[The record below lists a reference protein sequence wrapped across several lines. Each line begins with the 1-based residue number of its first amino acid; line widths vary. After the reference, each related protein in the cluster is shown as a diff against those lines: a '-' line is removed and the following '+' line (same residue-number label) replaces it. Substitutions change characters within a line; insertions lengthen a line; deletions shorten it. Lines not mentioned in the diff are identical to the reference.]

1 MKITLRIGDVSL
13 SEIIAHGS
21 IGEVWRGTHSVYHY
35 PIALKKL
42 SNATKDV
49 AWRRREFE
57 YELALLKTLSH
68 PGIVTV
74 YDTETLD
81 GTPVLAMEMAEN
93 SCADTPRLASWG
105 AVRALLLQ
113 VLGALDYLHAKQ
125 IIHCD
130 IKPANI
136 LRFSS
141 PASAPAY
148 KLIDFGIAQLTA
160 ATPRTAGACPR
171 EYRGSPE
178 YSAPEQIR
186 GETENIGPWTDLY
199 ALGCTIYAV
208 ATGRPPF
215 GSDGFIPLTQ
225 AHLNTPAG
233 PFCPDFE
240 VPATLQSWLHQ
251 LMRKDPADRF
261 ASAQAATEALL
272 NLPAPPP
279 RSRSLSPEIGPRLK

>member
-42 SNATKDV
+42 SRSSKDV
-49 AWRRREFE
+49 AWRRREFDHE
-57 YELALLKTLSH
+57 IALLKNLSH
-68 PGIVTV
+68 PGIVSI
-74 YDTETLD
+74 YDTEAVD
-81 GTPVLAMEMAEN
+81 GTPVLAMEMAES
-93 SCADTPRLASWG
+93 SCADTPRLASWS
-105 AVRALLLQ
+105 AVRELILQ
-113 VLGALDYLHAKQ
+113 VLGALDYLHAKK

-136 LRFSS
+136 LRFSR
-141 PASAPAY
+141 PAGARAY
-148 KLIDFGIAQLTA
+148 KLIDFGIAQSSS
-160 ATPRTAGACPR
+160 ATPGPSGAWPR
-171 EYRGSPE
+171 HYRGSPE

-186 GETENIGPWTDLY
+186 GETEKIGPWTDLY
-199 ALGCTIYAV
+199 ALGCTIYEV

-215 GSDGFIPLTQ
+215 GRDGFIPLTQ

-233 PFCPDFE
+233 PFHPDFE
-240 VPATLQSWLHQ
+240 VPAAFHAWLHQ

-261 ASAQAATEALL
+261 ASAQAAVEALL
-272 NLPAPPP
+272 NIPAPPP
-279 RSRSLSPEIGPRLK
+279 RSRGASPEIGSRIK